1 MRDIQFQEVGMENYG
16 PYIDPLILE
25 FQNDSLTLVTGPN
38 GIGKTMALDAILF
51 TLYGITSRGMRGDD
65 VVNNVVGR
73 NCKTWVKFRIDSM
86 DYTVTRYH
94 KYSKLGN
101 TVILNVGGVD
111 AKQGHKEVLPEIERL
126 LTPRKTFTNTL
137 MFGQK
142 VKDFFTDLTDSD
154 KKEIFRQIL
163 NLNKYVLYYNTVSN
177 KLKTIVE
184 EFSTLSNDRIVK
196 EKLIEDTVEQ
206 IDILTQQKID
216 YETEREEILKD
227 LQSSID
233 KNLELT
239 SNWEET
245 LQEHISSN
253 ELSNSLDVG
262 EEIKEVQKQIDQL
275 TTHYE
280 NECQKLSHQKELK
293 LHDFENKAQLEL
305 NKMKDEIGSAK
316 DELRNE
322 ESALRDEL
330 EEFLQFNQEQRREL
344 ENTIIKLE
352 SDASFHGVQADKLY
366 TNVIDADIAVCPTCD
381 TDLTEEKIEKIK
393 DKIQQHHDAIQSA
406 NEAAADLHKSMQTL
420 RHHLAE
426 KSEEIN
432 SKRELIRNK
441 IEWLD
446 LDLRKKTKEL
456 DIRLNEAQEKLLKA
470 FQQENEARY
479 SDYVSSKAELDSKLS
494 ELNEQKEQI
503 DQYEGMKSEIE
514 KSIDNLMT
522 ERQKLETQYE
532 MASKREYD
540 EKQLNSY
547 KSKKI
552 RLSNEWKAIADN
564 IAEILK
570 RKVKYE
576 FWKDAYSPTGIP
588 SMLIDEAIPFMN
600 KKIAEYLERLTN
612 GRYVVSFDTLAA
624 TKAGEFRD
632 KISVNVLD
640 TFTRAN
646 SRVQLSG
653 GQTRII
659 DIATILTLGDLQS
672 NIQDMKINILVF
684 DEIFDS
690 LDDENIMQ
698 VSKVLNKLKIGKSIY
713 LISHRHEDQLEADEV
728 LAMQ

>member
-1 MRDIQFQEVGMENYG
+1 MRDIQFHEVGMENYG

-73 NCKTWVKFRIDSM
+73 NCKTWVKFSIDSI

-111 AKQGHKEVLPEIERL
+111 SKKGHKEVVPEIDRI

-163 NLNKYVLYYNTVSN
+163 NLEKYVSYYNAVSN
-177 KLKTIVE
+177 KLKMIVDE
-184 EFSTLSNDRIVK
+184 YVTLSKDQIVK
-196 EKLIEDTVEQ
+196 QELMEDAEEQIGILIEKKGEFENE
-206 IDILTQQKID
+206 K
-216 YETEREEILKD
+216 ESELKD
-227 LQSSID
+227 LEASLD
-233 KNLELT
+233 KNLELK
-239 SNWEET
+239 
-245 LQEHISSN
+245 LQWDKK
-253 ELSNSLDVG
+253 LDEQLLLNKVPDSFDVDK
-262 EEIKEVQKQIDQL
+262 EIKNIEIEIDHVV
-275 TTHYE
+275 TNHE

-293 LHDFENKAQLEL
+293 LHDFQNKAQLEA
-305 NKMKDEIGSAK
+305 NKTKDEVNSAK
-316 DELRNE
+316 DELTKE

-330 EEFLQFNQEQRREL
+330 DEFLKFNQEQRREI
-344 ENTIIKLE
+344 ENLIIKFE
-352 SDASFHGVQADKLY
+352 MDASAHGERADELY
-366 TNVIDADIAVCPTCD
+366 KNVIDADIATCPTCD
-381 TDLTEEKIEKIK
+381 TDLTEEKIDKIK
-393 DKIQQHHDAIQSA
+393 KKIKSHHDAIQSA
-406 NEAAADLHKSMQTL
+406 NESAAGLQENMDTL
-420 RHHLAE
+420 RKHLSE

-432 SKRELIRNK
+432 SSRELIRNK
-441 IEWLD
+441 IEWLN
-446 LDLRKKTKEL
+446 LDLSKKLKEL
-456 DIRLNEAQEKLLKA
+456 DIRLNEAQEKVLKA
-470 FQQENEARY
+470 FQREHETLHTKF
-479 SDYVSSKAELDSKLS
+479 VSEKAELDSKLR
-494 ELNEQKEQI
+494 ELQDQKESISKQ
-503 DQYEGMKSEIE
+503 DEKVNEIKE
-514 KSIDNLMT
+514 AIVNL
-522 ERQKLETQYE
+522 K
-532 MASKREYD
+532 AEYD
-540 EKQLNSY
+540 KLKVQYDIVKNKKYDETQLNSY
-547 KSKKI
+547 RNKKI
-552 RLSNEWKAIADN
+552 KLANEWKEIADK
-564 IAEILK
+564 IKVSLK
-570 RKVKYE
+570 QKEKYE
-576 FWKDAYSPTGIP
+576 FWKGAYSPTGIP

-600 KKIAEYLERLTN
+600 KKIAEYLEKLTN

-672 NIQDMKINILVF
+672 NIQNMKINILVF